1 MPFHHVYVN
10 MVILSLWTA
19 SPSQTHPVAAGNGLA
34 PPLAMW
40 RGLQGY
46 LHRLCHASQLGQNV
60 FAQKH
65 ENASFPPW
73 NSWAILPITQP
84 ELYDTAALA
93 QSA

>member
-1 MPFHHVYVN
+1 MDSVAQPN
-10 MVILSLWTA
+10 
-19 SPSQTHPVAAGNGLA
+19 SPRGSRKRLGPSIGDVARLA
-34 PPLAMW
+34 
-40 RGLQGY
+40 GY